1 MFNHQPTKMAPTD
14 NVPSFSMP
22 ETNNLLSFVS
32 SATVNIHEA
41 LGKQSK
47 KRTVNIKKYAQKRV
61 KRLEQGSGRKGTIST
76 RMTKSNSAQLSPP
89 SAKKQV
95 NPARVH
101 PSLRMMGSSSTCP
114 ELPLP
119 PSQPSAAPQTCGEA
133 TTNYPSYVNHL
144 SMQHSLSDPNLY
156 ATTTGGPG
164 IDDFDLAA
172 LLSDFNG
179 SPVPQPDS
187 SRHTSGSVTP
197 CFTPQTNLESQVII
211 GEHPFSPYSDCGSD
225 EIYGDSAYSSP
236 TNYSCSPVP
245 PMATIPSAVSST
257 NWTTPVNSPPIVMA
271 QCSVACS
278 SSWMEM
284 PGSLH
289 VDPLTTCCSWAPE
302 CSQLTTVNAPMPT
315 VVDQGPPTTPT
326 VVQFL
331 SEYEWG
337 PYQ

>member
-22 ETNNLLSFVS
+22 EANNLLSFVS

-61 KRLEQGSGRKGTIST
+61 KRLEQGSSRKGTISPS
-76 RMTKSNSAQLSPP
+76 MTKSKSAQLSPP
-89 SAKKQV
+89 SPKKQV
-95 NPARVH
+95 TAARAH
-101 PSLRMMGSSSTCP
+101 ASLMMIGSSSSWP

-119 PSQPSAAPQTCGEA
+119 PSQPSAAPLTCGAA
-133 TTNYPSYVNHL
+133 TTNYPTYMSHP

-156 ATTTGGPG
+156 PPTTSGPG
-164 IDDFDLAA
+164 IDDVDLDA
-172 LLSDFNG
+172 LLSDLNG
-179 SPVPQPDS
+179 IPVQQPVS

-197 CFTPQTNLESQVII
+197 CFTPRPNLESQVVIA
-211 GEHPFSPYSDCGSD
+211 EHPYSPYSDCGSD
-225 EIYGDSAYSSP
+225 ELYGDSAYSSP
-236 TNYSCSPVP
+236 TSYSCSPVP

-257 NWTTPVNSPPIVMA
+257 SWTTSDHSPPMVMA

-278 SSWMEM
+278 SSWMDM
-284 PGSLH
+284 PGSFH
-289 VDPLTTCCSWAPE
+289 ADPLTTGCSWVPD
-302 CSQLTTVNAPMPT
+302 CSPLTTVNAPMPAN
-315 VVDQGPPTTPT
+315 VDQGPPATPT
-326 VVQFL
+326 VLQLL
-331 SEYEWG
+331 SEWG